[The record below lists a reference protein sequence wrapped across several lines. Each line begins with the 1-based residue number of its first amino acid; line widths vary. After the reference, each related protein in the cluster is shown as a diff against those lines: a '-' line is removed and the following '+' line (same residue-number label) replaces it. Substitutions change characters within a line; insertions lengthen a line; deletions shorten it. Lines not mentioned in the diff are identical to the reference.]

1 MIYVLF
7 ARRYVYRNDQRVV
20 VDDAGDA
27 RPQLLKRVQLG
38 GRRKKR
44 GCRVDK
50 LTNNVTGT
58 RR

>member
-27 RPQLLKRVQLG
+27 RPQLL
-38 GRRKKR
+38 
-44 GCRVDK
+44 
-50 LTNNVTGT
+50 
-58 RR
+58 